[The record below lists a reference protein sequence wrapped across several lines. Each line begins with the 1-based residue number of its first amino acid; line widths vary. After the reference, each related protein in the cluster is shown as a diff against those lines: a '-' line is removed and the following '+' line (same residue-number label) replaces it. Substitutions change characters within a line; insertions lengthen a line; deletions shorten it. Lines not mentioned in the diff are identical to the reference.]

1 MSVFTKKLKRG
12 EDDPDLN
19 MIPIMNIFLVII
31 PFLLTSV
38 SFYHIKA
45 INTSVP
51 VLAGGGQ
58 ELNSRENVKLTII
71 LEMQPA
77 ELRLSATADELSPE
91 ELQQYDRLIKQTTA
105 GIYPLKQLNEYLQSI
120 KKSYPA
126 SDTLILI
133 PDDSVIYESIIQAM
147 DAARKVDEQ
156 QLFPNVVLSGSLG

>member
-1 MSVFTKKLKRG
+1 
-12 EDDPDLN
+12 
-19 MIPIMNIFLVII
+19 
-31 PFLLTSV
+31 
-38 SFYHIKA
+38 
-45 INTSVP
+45 
-51 VLAGGGQ
+51 
-58 ELNSRENVKLTII
+58 
-71 LEMQPA
+71 QPA